1 MARTSIE
8 SQLHAP
14 QPPISGDLGTIPLPQ
29 LLFAH
34 AAAGSTG
41 TLRLSDEVGAILA
54 RLRLEAGT
62 LVAASVASPEAGL
75 LASVIPLCARAEGRF
90 TFAHGPDDLDSAGQV
105 VRGKVDALAL
115 IAAAMRGPVREDAV
129 EIELLRL
136 GNAPLWRNPRVDLE
150 RYAFGPQELALVRM
164 LDRETLSVSQLLAD
178 PPCSPNIARRV
189 LYVLS
194 ITRALSAPPR
204 AGDRQVSGM
213 IARQTPPPP
222 PRSARPLRGA
232 EPTLVTPRVSVPPLP
247 SMRAPR
253 FRSASVATPRPPT
266 APSKRPPAGRY
277 HMQDTSEERVVGAA
291 PRAGAPRRALPSAL
305 AWRDE
310 LRERARLAPKQSCYE
325 VLGVARDCE
334 AAQLHEA
341 HAALLSRFEPESLPD
356 DGEDVKHDAAVV
368 LDHARRALDIL
379 GDSMTRVEYDRASDA
394 VGGGAVPVR
403 ALRRLHA
410 EACYRRAEGLWKRR
424 DYAGAQAAVE
434 RALSLEG
441 SVARYEALL
450 GLLLHL
456 RSGSGEGGR
465 VHPNALRHLEQALR
479 LDPRSE
485 QANYAMA
492 LVLKRA
498 GRHDAAY
505 EHFHRVWRL
514 NPQNL
519 EAAREVRLHV
529 MRNRKSS
536 SGRLIDRLLGRP
548 PSKPVKPGRG

>member
-1 MARTSIE
+1 MARTLIE
-8 SQLHAP
+8 PQLHAL
-14 QPPISGDLGTIPLPQ
+14 QPPVAGDLGTTPLPEI
-29 LLFAH
+29 LFAH

-41 TLRLSDEVGAILA
+41 TLRLSDELGAVLA
-54 RLRLEAGT
+54 RLRLEAGA

-90 TFAHGPDDLDSAGQV
+90 TFAHGPDDLGHAECV
-105 VRGKVDALAL
+105 VRGKVDALSL

-129 EIELLRL
+129 EAELARL
-136 GNAPLWRNPRVDLE
+136 GNAPLWRNPRVDIE

-164 LDRETLSVSQLLAD
+164 LDRDTLSAAELLAD
-178 PPCSPNIARRV
+178 PPCSQNVARRV

-204 AGDRQVSGM
+204 GERQVSGT

-222 PRSARPLRGA
+222 PRPSLRARPDQ
-232 EPTLVTPRVSVPPLP
+232 PTLVGVRVDVPPLP

-253 FRSASVATPRPPT
+253 LRAVIAPP
-266 APSKRPPAGRY
+266 PPAGRY
-277 HMQDTSEERVVGAA
+277 HVQDASEERVVGAQ
-291 PRAGAPRRALPSAL
+291 PRRGAPRRALPSAL

-310 LRERARLAPKQSCYE
+310 LRERARLAPKQTCYE
-325 VLGVARDCE
+325 VLGVARDCA

-341 HAALLSRFEPESLPD
+341 HAALVARFEPESLPD
-356 DGEDVKHDAAVV
+356 DGEDVVRDAAVV
-368 LDHARRALDIL
+368 LEHARRALDIL
-379 GDSMTRVEYDRASDA
+379 GDSMTRGEYDRTSEAE
-394 VGGGAVPVR
+394 GGAAPPVR
-403 ALRRLHA
+403 AVRRLHA

-434 RALSLEG
+434 RALGLDS

-456 RSGSGEGGR
+456 RSGSGDGGR

-479 LDPRSE
+479 LDPRCE

-514 NPQNL
+514 NPRNL

-529 MRNRKSS
+529 MRNRKSP
-536 SGRLIDRLLGRP
+536 SGGLIDRLLGRP
-548 PSKPVKPGRG
+548 SSKPVKPTKG